1 MNSAFEYI
9 LKAGGVEREKDY
21 PYTGTDGG
29 SCKFEKSKIAAAVSN
44 FSVIS
49 SDEDQ
54 MAANLVKH
62 GPLAG
67 NVAPIQLPHI
77 LFSVFL
83 GFSLHCEL
91 SKITFGKVS

>member
-29 SCKFEKSKIAAAVSN
+29 SCKFDNSKIAAAVSN

-67 NVAPIQLPHI
+67 NVASIQLPHI
-77 LFSVFL
+77 LFSVSWL
-83 GFSLHCEL
+83 FSSL
-91 SKITFGKVS
+91 